1 MKNYRCKKDLAVR
14 YAFFGLVLLAA
25 MAYLFMTEDIS
36 AFTANRYSMAFLV
49 GGTVLSLLYVT
60 RGINARLQLR
70 ENEIFF
76 WDGLA
81 DIRHIRYEN
90 IALIEYHPA
99 LRIRFQMRD
108 RKKTVFSIPNI
119 FTTED
124 ANEILKE
131 VGKKKYIRIERVS
144 GPRNRK
150 SQNDIKSEEK

>member
-14 YAFFGLVLLAA
+14 YALFGLVLLAA
-25 MAYLFMTEDIS
+25 MAYLFMTEGMN
-36 AFTANRYSMAFLV
+36 AFTANRYSMAFLA
-49 GGTVLSLLYVT
+49 GGTILSLLYVT

-81 DIRHIRYEN
+81 DVRHIRYEN
-90 IALIEYHPA
+90 IASIEYHPA

-108 RKKTVFSIPNI
+108 RKKTTFSIPNMFSI
-119 FTTED
+119 ED
-124 ANEILKE
+124 AEEILKE
-131 VGKKKYIRIERVS
+131 IGKKKFITIERVS
-144 GPRNRK
+144 GPRKKR